1 MCQNGKRGL
10 RLCLPIKGGG
20 AKAPEGLLNK
30 KKSAFTLAE
39 VLITLGIIGI
49 VAAMTLP
56 ALIQN
61 YQKKHTVSQLKKA
74 YSVISQALVSSQ
86 YDNGDMTEWNLMNLG
101 TTDDYV
107 AIVTSVAHK
116 YFTPYLNVQYDCGI
130 TCKRQKNVKR
140 YKLNGDEWIW
150 YNMFTYLIYLTDGT
164 IVGFMIDN
172 SGGKMQILYVYVDLN
187 GDKKPNR
194 LGRDIFV
201 FKFISNTNKINF
213 AGVRLSRDR
222 LLNGSDREICSKSG
236 GDYAG
241 FYCGAVIQYDNREI
255 KDDYPW

>member
-1 MCQNGKRGL
+1 
-10 RLCLPIKGGG
+10 
-20 AKAPEGLLNK
+20 
-30 KKSAFTLAE
+30 
-39 VLITLGIIGI
+39 
-49 VAAMTLP
+49 
-56 ALIQN
+56 
-61 YQKKHTVSQLKKA
+61 
-74 YSVISQALVSSQ
+74 
-86 YDNGDMTEWNLMNLG
+86 MNLG